1 MSDEGIGARVLRK
14 EDRRFL
20 RGKGRYTDD
29 IVLAGQAH
37 TGFVR
42 SPHAHAKITSVDISK
57 AEAASGV
64 VAVLTG
70 KDWAADEIGGIPCG
84 FAPDGGPQN
93 APPRPALVNDKAN
106 FVGDLVA
113 MAHVSSSMQPRDSF
127 SGPEIVPEASKSP
140 GRILQPVIV

>member
-1 MSDEGIGARVLRK
+1 MSEQGIGARALRK

-37 TGFVR
+37 AGFVR
-42 SPHAHAKITSVDISK
+42 SPHAHAKITAIDTSK
-57 AEAASGV
+57 AQSAPGV

-70 KDWAADEIGGIPCG
+70 KDWASDEIGGMPCG

-93 APPRPALVNDKAN
+93 APPRTQAR
-106 FVGDLVA
+106 DLQGFAEHARV
-113 MAHVSSSMQPRDSF
+113 
-127 SGPEIVPEASKSP
+127 SP
-140 GRILQPVIV
+140 GRL